1 MNKARLMS
9 IAIIAVVMST
19 AFGILSDN
27 GKAGN
32 TGSQGELKL

>member
-27 GKAGN
+27 GKSWQYLALKGN
-32 TGSQGELKL
+32 